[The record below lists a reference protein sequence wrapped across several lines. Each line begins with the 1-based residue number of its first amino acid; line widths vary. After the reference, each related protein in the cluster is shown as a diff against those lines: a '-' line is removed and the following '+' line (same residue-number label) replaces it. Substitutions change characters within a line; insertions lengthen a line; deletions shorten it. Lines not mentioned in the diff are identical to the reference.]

1 MYRCGACRSCLH
13 FMVECTRNGL
23 GRVLYRWGEEGLL
36 SEMEE
41 RLRAEP
47 WVMDARKAT
56 VEHVFGSVKRPFNQG
71 YLLLKGLEKVAGE
84 VGFTM
89 LVYNLRRRSAWWV
102 WGAWWPLFQCESGV
116 FPVVWVAVSQGWLV
130 RVC

>member
-1 MYRCGACRSCLH
+1 MYRYGY
-13 FMVECTRNGL
+13 ED
-23 GRVLYRWGEEGLL
+23 LL
-36 SEMEE
+36 FEMEE

-47 WVMDARKAT
+47 WVMGARRGT

-89 LVYNLRRRSAWWV
+89 LVYNLRRAISMV
-102 WGAWWPLFQCESGV
+102 GV
-116 FPVVWVAVSQGWLV
+116 GRLVASISV
-130 RVC
+130 